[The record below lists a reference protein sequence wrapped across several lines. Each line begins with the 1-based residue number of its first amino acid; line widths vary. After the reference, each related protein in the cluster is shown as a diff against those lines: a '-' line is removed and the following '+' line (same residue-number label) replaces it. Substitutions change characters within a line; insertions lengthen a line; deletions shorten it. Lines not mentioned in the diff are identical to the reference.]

1 MIKNLFNLTLFLFIV
16 LQVNAQS
23 FWKKSDE
30 SGFQLRSAESRSI
43 IPDKYQT
50 FKLDFQG
57 LKTYLA
63 NAPLE
68 MSDEKNSE
76 TLLLEIPLPDG
87 KTEMFKVYESPVME
101 SEISARYPNIKSY
114 KAYSLRDKSKNM
126 RFALSI
132 NGFHGSIMSL
142 SGENYI
148 DPYSSENIQDYIVYD
163 VKDHNPDTYKGVNL
177 CGVEDESRPEI
188 HHFNPTLRNAEEV
201 ELRTYRLALACT
213 GEWGRVTRRGTK
225 EKCLADMNTMIN
237 RLNIIYEREMAIRY
251 IIINDNDKLIFLDP
265 ATDPYENS
273 NEGKKLVGIN
283 TSKLNAIIPSSSY
296 DIGHLL
302 SICFDIGGVVSGRL
316 CNASNKGN
324 GVTCNNENDLS
335 RIVTRVL
342 AHEIGHQLTAGHVW
356 NNCDFDGEEAQF
368 HQGSAVE
375 PGSGST
381 IMGYAGTCG
390 ADNVVS
396 AEDDYFNVRSL
407 EQMYEATTNN
417 AQAYLCAIKIQSGNH
432 FPVITMPTK
441 TYVIPISTP
450 FELSAKATDEDGDNL
465 TYCWEQS
472 DTGETV
478 PLGSQSASAP
488 LFRSFKPS
496 ATGDVRFFPRAA
508 NILSGSFTD
517 KTEVLP
523 NNSRDLN
530 FRFTVRDNNAAAGGV
545 IWGDYKISSSTQ
557 AGPFKITYPEIDV
570 KFQIG
575 QQVNVTWDVANTDKA
590 PVNCK
595 MVNIYGSFSAA
606 IRNDDPNLV
615 PLALN
620 VPNDGSQEVY
630 IPNKVSNFFRVII
643 KAADHIFLTSSK
655 IPSKIEA
662 PTTPGIYFETQQNYV
677 KICQPTEGKIDF
689 TTTGL
694 AGFSDDIIFELA
706 SDLPSGISA
715 SFSNTTVKAGQPVSL
730 IINTVNL
737 KGNQTGQIRVRAF
750 APGLDT
756 MERLINI
763 EIVGGNLS
771 SLQTLLP
778 ENGSNG
784 VLALPKFNWIKK
796 ADAETYEIQV
806 SKSPDFAGNNLVV
819 TKETVDSTF
828 TTPVILDKSTIYY
841 WRVRAKNNCGAG
853 DWSRISAFVTEA
865 LSCNVYSS
873 GVQTINI
880 SASGTPSVEIPLQVF
895 SDGTASD
902 VNVKLIKAEHARLV
916 DLVAYLVA
924 PSGKEGILWSRKCGT
939 QQNLNLGLDDQSPDF
954 FQCPI
959 NTGKVYRPESVL
971 SAFNGESIK
980 GEWKLRIED
989 KQSGSGGR
997 LQEFNLE
1004 ICSNIVLDQPYMVKN
1019 DTLKIFPGN
1028 KRTITKELLLAADN
1042 NNSASELVYTLVYA
1056 PSSGIL
1062 TFNGNPIAAGA
1073 RFTQEEL
1080 NNSKISFEETSE
1092 AEGSDYFSFTVADGQ
1107 GGWIGITSFNI
1118 LRDADFVNASLD
1130 YSISQ
1135 DIYVNPNP
1143 TSGDI
1148 QVLLTGKA
1156 ISLTNYAVTDIAG
1169 RRLLSGT
1176 LKNGKTDI
1184 SLNELSNGIYL
1195 LRMFDGKTV
1204 ISKKIV
1210 KI

>member
-16 LQVNAQS
+16 LHVNAQS

-50 FKLDFQG
+50 FTLDFQG

-68 MSDEKNSE
+68 MSDAKKSE
-76 TLLLEIPLPDG
+76 TLLLEIPMPNG
-87 KTEMFKVYESPVME
+87 KTELFKVYESPVME
-101 SEISARYPNIKSY
+101 SEISARYPDIKSY
-114 KAYSLRDKSKNM
+114 KAYSLSDKSKNM

-142 SGENYI
+142 SGETYI
-148 DPYSSENIQDYIVYD
+148 DPYSSENIQDYMVYD
-163 VKDHNPDTYKGVNL
+163 VKNHNPDTYKGVNL
-177 CGVEDESRPEI
+177 CGVEDESRPDI

-283 TSKLNAIIPSSSY
+283 TSKLNAIIPSTSY

-324 GVTCNNENDLS
+324 GVTCNNDNDLS

-356 NNCDFDGEEAQF
+356 NNCDFDGENDQF

-390 ADNVVS
+390 VDNVVS

-417 AQAYLCAIKIQSGNH
+417 AQAYLCATKIQSGNH
-432 FPVITMPTK
+432 YPVITMPSK

-545 IWGDYKISSSTQ
+545 IWGDYKISSTTQ

-662 PTTPGIYFETQQNYV
+662 PTTPGIFFETQQNYV

-694 AGFSDDIIFELA
+694 AGFSDDIIFEVA
-706 SDLPSGISA
+706 SELPLGTTAI
-715 SFSNTTVKAGQPVSL
+715 FSSSTVKAGQPVSL
-730 IINTVNL
+730 IINSVNV
-737 KGNQTGQIRVRAF
+737 KGNQSGQILVRAF

-763 EIVGGNLS
+763 EIVGANLS

-778 ENGSNG
+778 ENGSSG
-784 VLALPKFNWIKK
+784 VVALPKFNWIKK
-796 ADAETYEIQV
+796 VDAETYEIQL

-853 DWSRISAFVTEA
+853 DWSHISAFVTEA
-865 LSCNVYSS
+865 LSCNVYNS
-873 GVQTINI
+873 GVQSVNI
-880 SASGTPSVEIPLQVF
+880 SASGTPSVEISLQVF

-924 PSGKEGILWSRKCGT
+924 PSGKEGLLWSRKCGT

-971 SAFNGESIK
+971 SAYNGESIK
-980 GEWKLRIED
+980 GNWKLRIED

-1019 DTLKIFPGN
+1019 DTLKIHPGN

-1062 TFNGNPIAAGA
+1062 TFNGNLIAAGA

-1080 NNSKISFEETSE
+1080 NNAKISFEDTSE
-1092 AEGSDYFSFTVADGQ
+1092 AEGIDYFSFTVADGQ

-1118 LRDADFVNASLD
+1118 LRDSDFVNASVD

-1135 DIYVNPNP
+1135 DIYLNPNP

-1148 QVLLTGKA
+1148 QVILTGKA
-1156 ISLTNYAVTDIAG
+1156 ISLTNYAITDIAG
-1169 RRLLSGT
+1169 RRLLYGMLT
-1176 LKNGKTDI
+1176 NGKTDI

>member
-101 SEISARYPNIKSY
+101 SEISARYPDIKSY

-324 GVTCNNENDLS
+324 GVTCNNDNDLS

-706 SDLPSGISA
+706 SDLPSGITA

-730 IINTVNL
+730 IINTVNV
-737 KGNQTGQIRVRAF
+737 KGNQKGQILIRAF

-806 SKSPDFAGNNLVV
+806 SKSPDFVGNNLVV

-1062 TFNGNPIAAGA
+1062 NFNGNPIAAGA

-1080 NNSKISFEETSE
+1080 NNSKISFEDTSE

-1148 QVLLTGKA
+1148 QVILTGKA